1 MTPKQQER
9 IVTKILKLKKALSDD
24 RKAWGGYHRDS
35 RGYRYLIP
43 ELYLK
48 IEDYKGAIRYFNWF
62 FKTFEGDI
70 SNPIFLFEYC
80 IALFKTNKIQKA
92 ENIAVLTFAA
102 NTYLFDYFLEKEMLE
117 FEKNESSNWESKD
130 FINYFT
136 YKKSD
141 TNLTDFVDWLDNFMH
156 SKKFLEMANEFIE
169 IQMKVKNLP
178 VGKERSK
185 LFKQKEI
192 LLAKFV

>member
-1 MTPKQQER
+1 MAITSG
-9 IVTKILKLKKALSDD
+9 ALSSFFSVKVYKLFKVLN
-24 RKAWGGYHRDS
+24 RKCG
-35 RGYRYLIP
+35 
-43 ELYLK
+43 
-48 IEDYKGAIRYFNWF
+48 FNWF

-80 IALFKTNKIQKA
+80 ITLFKTNKIQKA
-92 ENIAVLTFAA
+92 ENIVVLTFAA
-102 NTYLFDYFLEKEMLE
+102 NTYLLDYFLEKEMLE

-192 LLAKFV
+192 LLANSYSNFR